1 MTGPHCYFG
10 HLGSLSRLPVLEAP
24 IYGGFLPLKL
34 GLVSLP
40 REDLHT
46 PAFLWRAKGPA
57 TLSVGTIPGGSLGAK
72 SCPTLVTPWTIA
84 CQASL
89 FMGFSRH

>member
-46 PAFLWRAKGPA
+46 PAFLWRAKGLA
-57 TLSVGTIPGGSLGAK
+57 TLSAHGCIMCYFVEGNIK
-72 SCPTLVTPWTIA
+72 SFFSHSSRPAGVTVP
-84 CQASL
+84 
-89 FMGFSRH
+89 